1 MSVRAKFFVKTT
13 SAYAVGNGSVELA
26 PATRGAENAQ
36 WAAATPSGTVQLTIN
51 NPPAFQWF
59 VDRLGREVYID
70 FTEAPDFT
78 DPKTHDF
85 VLFEQEGHYANGNCV
100 HCSQPEA
107 AHS

>member
-1 MSVRAKFFVKTT
+1 MIRAKFFIRTT
-13 SAYAVGNGSVELA
+13 SAYAVGNGSVELI

-36 WAAATPSGTVQLTIN
+36 WAAATPSGKIEMTIN

-70 FTEAPDFT
+70 ITEADDFT

-85 VLFEQEGHYANGNCV
+85 VLFEQEGHYNSGRCL
-100 HCSQPEA
+100 HCSMDEA
-107 AHS
+107 AHA